1 MSEGED
7 GGGMMLDEQVTAAHI
22 AEVVSKATGI
32 PSTSLELAERDK
44 LMHLEAELAKQVVG
58 QDHALRVVADAVRV
72 SRAGLQPH
80 DRPLGVFLLVG
91 PTGVGKTQLCKAL
104 ARQLFDTEDAV
115 TRLDMSEYSEKFAV
129 TRLVGAPP
137 GYVGYD
143 EGGQLTEAVR
153 RKPYS
158 VVLFDEFEKAHREV
172 ATLLLQVMDEGHLTD
187 SHGQKVD
194 FRSSLLV
201 LTSNLGAQA
210 LADLA
215 EGRSSEEA
223 RPQVLEA
230 VSQALPP
237 EFVNRLDQIVLF
249 NRLPRSEIAKIA
261 EIELAKV
268 RTRLAEKRLTLHV
281 SADAVEWLAEA
292 GYDPAYGA
300 RPVGRAVRQNLLN
313 PMAKALIGY
322 DGSAAEGMHLLVDTA
337 PAEVPPS
344 TSAASSSSSVLS
356 SIGIGAGTPAPARA
370 MEHIRIRL
378 VPEEEL
384 AQALAGQ
391 TWQQDVDTA

>member
-1 MSEGED
+1 M
-7 GGGMMLDEQVTAAHI
+7 
-22 AEVVSKATGI
+22 
-32 PSTSLELAERDK
+32 
-44 LMHLEAELAKQVVG
+44 
-58 QDHALRVVADAVRV
+58 
-72 SRAGLQPH
+72 
-80 DRPLGVFLLVG
+80 
-91 PTGVGKTQLCKAL
+91 
-104 ARQLFDTEDAV
+104 

-281 SADAVEWLAEA
+281 SADAVQWLAEA
-292 GYDPAYGA
+292 GYDPAYGGAPRRA
-300 RPVGRAVRQNLLN
+300 RGAPEPAQPNGEGTHWLRRQRSRGHAPPRRHGARRGATVHVGGLEQQLGAQLHWHWCGRAGASARDGTHSHSAGARGGARTGISWSNL
-313 PMAKALIGY
+313 
-322 DGSAAEGMHLLVDTA
+322 AAGCGHGV
-337 PAEVPPS
+337 V
-344 TSAASSSSSVLS
+344 VL
-356 SIGIGAGTPAPARA
+356 
-370 MEHIRIRL
+370 
-378 VPEEEL
+378 
-384 AQALAGQ
+384 
-391 TWQQDVDTA
+391 